1 MSQKFIQ
8 KYVDELYEIVN
19 KSDDDH
25 YKIYVFMVYLYGRK
39 VLTKNYTEMTLV
51 DSLADLILCVKLG
64 NEHKDKQTANELLEF
79 ENDKDY
85 KYMYAYDR
93 EHMKEDIKECH
104 QTTQNLIEEY
114 GRGRMLEQLEKLK
127 IIKN

>member
-1 MSQKFIQ
+1 
-8 KYVDELYEIVN
+8 
-19 KSDDDH
+19 
-25 YKIYVFMVYLYGRK
+25 
-39 VLTKNYTEMTLV
+39 
-51 DSLADLILCVKLG
+51 
-64 NEHKDKQTANELLEF
+64 
-79 ENDKDY
+79 
-85 KYMYAYDR
+85 MYAYDR